1 MANLIAFLNA
11 FLSYLLLFVVC
22 VAVIVAAVRIGIGL
36 RKRKDAKDEGTVAV
50 QKAQEEPT
58 ESR

>member
-36 RKRKDAKDEGTVAV
+36 RKRKDAKDERTVAM